1 MLTFIRNSLELK
13 IILSLI
19 VVIGCVIGVF
29 TFIDIRL
36 MRADTIRA
44 SEQTLQALAA
54 AVKGSVNASM
64 KKGHRE
70 DVQRIL
76 EEVKIPSL
84 IDSIIIYD
92 ERGRALTS
100 VGIDQKRASDRE
112 VPPWIVESAPR
123 GDRTDIHKRAG
134 RYYLSYYS
142 PIKNRPECFHCH
154 GRRNILNGILRI
166 DFSLHDID
174 GLMAARRNRILVWT
188 GVMIASLITS
198 LVILL
203 RIVVHRPVRDLRN
216 AMSRAESGE
225 RPVAT
230 ANSGHDELADLKKSF
245 IGMMGRMNAL
255 HQTNLD
261 KEKEL
266 ARSQEVARFR
276 AELQTMFNAMPD
288 GVILVDTD
296 LRIVQSNPR
305 AYELLPDLA
314 LAGGRIDS
322 ERLKEAGCPNHGL
335 RRAMNEGKICE
346 HQCKLTLHTG
356 EVRHL
361 HSICAPVVDNGRVV
375 NIVAVIRDITERVKT
390 EHELEEKTAELLSAN
405 RLLSQIAI
413 TDSLTQ
419 VYNRRHF
426 DEILYK
432 ETKRYKRRKYSYL
445 SLMMIDIDHF
455 KDLNDRYGHLAGDAV
470 LREIAKLLKEGV
482 RETDTIA
489 RYGGEEFLI
498 VMPDTHLEGAV
509 HKAETLRK
517 RVQAK
522 EFPGHE
528 SPIHITIS
536 IGVSIYASGP
546 PQDLVNAADHA
557 LYEAKRSG
565 RNRVVVNRPEAEGR
579 GTTEE

>member
-36 MRADTIRA
+36 MRADTIRT

-92 ERGRALTS
+92 ERGRALKS

-112 VPPWIVESAPR
+112 VPARIVESAPR

-142 PIKNRPECFHCH
+142 PIENRPECFRCH
-154 GRRNILNGILRI
+154 GRRNVLNGILRI
-166 DFSLHDID
+166 DFSLRDID
-174 GLMAARRNRILVWT
+174 GLMAARRNRILVWA

-225 RPVAT
+225 SPVSA
-230 ANSGHDELADLKKSF
+230 ANSGHDELADLKRSF
-245 IGMMGRMNAL
+245 IGLLTRINAL

-305 AYELLPDLA
+305 AYELLPGLA
-314 LAGGRIDS
+314 LAGGRIDP

-335 RRAMNEGKICE
+335 RTALNEGKICE
-346 HQCKLTLHTG
+346 HQCKLTLPTG

-361 HSICAPVVDNGRVV
+361 HSICAPIVDDRRVV
-375 NIVAVIRDITERVKT
+375 NIVEVIRDITERVKT
-390 EHELEEKTAELLSAN
+390 EHELEEKTAELLAAN

-432 ETKRYKRRKYSYL
+432 ETKRYNRRKYSYL

-565 RNRVVVNRPEAEGR
+565 RNRVVVNRPGA
-579 GTTEE
+579 

>member
-1 MLTFIRNSLELK
+1 
-13 IILSLI
+13 
-19 VVIGCVIGVF
+19 
-29 TFIDIRL
+29 
-36 MRADTIRA
+36 
-44 SEQTLQALAA
+44 
-54 AVKGSVNASM
+54 
-64 KKGHRE
+64 
-70 DVQRIL
+70 
-76 EEVKIPSL
+76 
-84 IDSIIIYD
+84 
-92 ERGRALTS
+92 
-100 VGIDQKRASDRE
+100 
-112 VPPWIVESAPR
+112 
-123 GDRTDIHKRAG
+123 
-134 RYYLSYYS
+134 
-142 PIKNRPECFHCH
+142 
-154 GRRNILNGILRI
+154 
-166 DFSLHDID
+166 
-174 GLMAARRNRILVWT
+174 
-188 GVMIASLITS
+188 
-198 LVILL
+198 
-203 RIVVHRPVRDLRN
+203 
-216 AMSRAESGE
+216 
-225 RPVAT
+225 
-230 ANSGHDELADLKKSF
+230 
-245 IGMMGRMNAL
+245 
-255 HQTNLD
+255 
-261 KEKEL
+261 
-266 ARSQEVARFR
+266 
-276 AELQTMFNAMPD
+276 MFNSMPD
-288 GVILVDTD
+288 GVFLVDTD

-305 AYELLPDLA
+305 AYELLPGLA
-314 LAGGRIDS
+314 LAGGRIDP

-346 HQCKLTLHTG
+346 YQCKLTLPTG
-356 EVRHL
+356 EARHL
-361 HSICAPVVDNGRVV
+361 HSICAPIVDNGRVV
-375 NIVAVIRDITERVKT
+375 YIVEVIRDITERVKI
-390 EHELEEKTAELLSAN
+390 EHELEEKTAELLAAN

-432 ETKRYKRRKYSYL
+432 ETKRYNRRKYAYL

-498 VMPDTHLEGAV
+498 VMPDTHLDGAV

-546 PQDLVNAADHA
+546 PHDLVNAADHA

-565 RNRVVVNRPEAEGR
+565 RNRVVVNSPEASGR

>member
-1 MLTFIRNSLELK
+1 I
-13 IILSLI
+13 
-19 VVIGCVIGVF
+19 
-29 TFIDIRL
+29 
-36 MRADTIRA
+36 
-44 SEQTLQALAA
+44 
-54 AVKGSVNASM
+54 
-64 KKGHRE
+64 
-70 DVQRIL
+70 
-76 EEVKIPSL
+76 
-84 IDSIIIYD
+84 
-92 ERGRALTS
+92 
-100 VGIDQKRASDRE
+100 
-112 VPPWIVESAPR
+112 
-123 GDRTDIHKRAG
+123 
-134 RYYLSYYS
+134 
-142 PIKNRPECFHCH
+142 
-154 GRRNILNGILRI
+154 
-166 DFSLHDID
+166 
-174 GLMAARRNRILVWT
+174 WT

-225 RPVAT
+225 SPVST
-230 ANSGHDELADLKKSF
+230 ANSGHDELADLKRSF
-245 IGMMGRMNAL
+245 IGLLTRINAL

-305 AYELLPDLA
+305 AYELLPGLA
-314 LAGGRIDS
+314 LAGGRIDP
-322 ERLKEAGCPNHGL
+322 ERLKETGCPNHGL
-335 RRAMNEGKICE
+335 RTAMREGKICE
-346 HQCKLTLHTG
+346 HQCKLTLPTG
-356 EVRHL
+356 EARHL
-361 HSICAPVVDNGRVV
+361 HSICAPIVDNGRVV
-375 NIVAVIRDITERVKT
+375 NIVEVIRDITERVKT
-390 EHELEEKTAELLSAN
+390 EHELEEKTAELLAAN

-419 VYNRRHF
+419 VFNRRHF

-432 ETKRYKRRKYSYL
+432 EIKRYNRRKYSYL

-517 RVQAK
+517 KVQEK

-565 RNRVVVNRPEAEGR
+565 RNRVVVNGPGA
-579 GTTEE
+579 